1 MSTKEIQQA
10 IVDNMRRWQ
19 KVENASVASTGK
31 IIDKTDNPVVR
42 LIMEVIQRDSQF
54 HYRVQE
60 MIADSL
66 ETKTVTLTPDDL
78 GEVWEMIEKHIELE
92 KKTVALAEEA
102 LENLKGKKMVV
113 QEYLLHYL
121 LEDEKKHNLVLDQ
134 LGIIKKGMYPY
145 G

>member
-1 MSTKEIQQA
+1 MSTKEIQQG
-10 IVDNMRRWQ
+10 IIDNMRRWQ
-19 KVENASVASTGK
+19 KIENASVASTGK
-31 IIDKTDNPVVR
+31 VIDKTDNPIVR
-42 LIMEVIQRDSQF
+42 LVMEIIQRDSQF

-66 ETKTVTLTPDDL
+66 ETKTISLTPEDL
-78 GEVWEMIEKHIELE
+78 GDVWELIEKHIELE
-92 KKTVALAEEA
+92 KKTVELAEDALAQ
-102 LENLKGKKMVV
+102 LKGKKMVV
-113 QEYLLHYL
+113 QEYLIHYL